1 MKILW
6 SSLRSR
12 PWLLVVLAFALL
24 IIGWVATIRLSGG
37 VPGKRLTA
45 EEELAVLERR
55 TRP

>member
-6 SSLRSR
+6 SSLRAR
-12 PWLLVVLAFALL
+12 PWLLVVLEFALL

-45 EEELAVLERR
+45 EEESAVLARR
-55 TRP
+55 AKP

>member
-24 IIGWVATIRLSGG
+24 IFGWIATIRLSSG

-45 EEELAVLERR
+45 EEESAVLARGAK
-55 TRP
+55 P

>member
-12 PWLLVVLAFALL
+12 PWLLVVLAFVLL
-24 IIGWVATIRLSGG
+24 IFGWIATIWLSNS

-45 EEELAVLERR
+45 EEESAVLARR
-55 TRP
+55 AKP